1 VKYDAFISY
10 SHAVDSR
17 LAPAIQSALH
27 RFAKPWYRL
36 RILHLFRDQ
45 TSLALTPEL
54 WGSIQAALSESRHF
68 LLCASPEAAQ
78 SAWVRKE
85 VEWWLGHRD
94 SRTLFVLLTSGD
106 IAWDAAAGDFDWKR
120 TTALP
125 DSLRGA
131 FVEEP
136 LYVDLRFAR
145 RADDLSL
152 RNPPFRE
159 AILDIA
165 APLHGRSKDELG
177 GADVREHRR
186 TVRIAAA
193 AVAGLAILLVAAVIT
208 AWIAIVQR
216 DLSRS
221 RELAALARNQ
231 LEIDPAVSLELAADA
246 MQVRSTTEARQMLRT
261 ALLRSHLRRRLQGH
275 TGEIT
280 LIDVAPS
287 GDRAVSAG
295 LDGRMLVWDL
305 ARARVRHALEGYR
318 GAVSADFER
327 AVSSVSG
334 HRLAV
339 WDLTNGQRLRTLD
352 GAPGTVFAVALSPD
366 GRLAASG
373 DRDGTVQIHDVA
385 SGRIVVGRISAG
397 GIVTDLVF
405 APDGRSLAI
414 GAIYNRIV
422 VWDVEGNERRFE
434 TRGISAAFSP
444 DGDLLVT
451 SGADNSGGR
460 IVDAHTGRPIA
471 AIGEMPGSTEPVRF
485 TADGERFAAASSD
498 GSARVWRRDGSLVAV
513 LSGHETWVED
523 VAFSPNGRFVAT
535 ASRDQTARVWSVA
548 SGREIATLRGHLAE
562 VTIVRFSP
570 DGRSIVTGANDG
582 SLRVWDV
589 GMASPQRLL
598 SGPLG
603 AVQQL
608 GFSADGR
615 YIVAARDTGETVIVD
630 GEQQRQIRVPG
641 TVFALGAHAVVT
653 ADEEYV
659 LRRWNFDGTMQGEI
673 GRHTEIVSSLTMSP
687 DGRYVVS
694 TSEDRSAIIV
704 DLESLVARSV
714 THDDGLS
721 SAAFNTDGSLLA
733 TADYAGTTKLWRFPS
748 LEPLV
753 ALVASDEIV
762 SKVAF
767 TRTGDRVVTGSWD
780 GTIRVWDSATGMER
794 RSLTTGLGDVYT
806 FVLFADDTR
815 LIAGGSNGSIELWNL
830 ATGQRLTQYRGHS
843 DGIYQISL
851 SPTAPLAA
859 SASNDGSARLWDLET
874 GEQIAAFAA
883 HSGPV
888 WSVAFSPDGESIV
901 TGSEDGDAHV
911 YACLVCAG
919 DDALMRLA
927 QERLGEEPPDTPE
940 RSRVTAP

>member
-1 VKYDAFISY
+1 MKYDAFISY

-17 LAPAIQSALH
+17 LAPAIQAALH

-36 RILHLFRDQ
+36 RMLHLFRDQ
-45 TSLALTPEL
+45 TSLAMTPEL
-54 WGSIQAALSESRHF
+54 WGSIAIALAESRHF

-94 SRTLFVLLTSGD
+94 STTLFVLLTGGD
-106 IAWDAAAGDFDWKR
+106 IVWDAAAGDFDWTR

-131 FVEEP
+131 FAEEP

-186 TVRIAAA
+186 TFRIAAA
-193 AVAGLAILLVAAVIT
+193 AVAGLAILFVAAVIT
-208 AWIAIVQR
+208 AGIAIVQR
-216 DLSRS
+216 NLSRS

-231 LEIDPAVSLELAADA
+231 LGIDPAVSLELAAEA

-261 ALLRSHLRRRLQGH
+261 ALLRSHLRRLLQGH
-275 TGEIT
+275 SGEIT
-280 LIDVAPS
+280 LIDVTPA
-287 GDRAVSAG
+287 GDTAVSIG

-305 ARARVRHALEGYR
+305 PRARLRHALEGYR
-318 GAVSADFER
+318 GAVSADFAR
-327 AVSSVSG
+327 AVSSVAG

-339 WDLTNGQRLRTLD
+339 WDLVNGERLRTLD

-366 GRLAASG
+366 GRLVASG
-373 DRDGTVQIHDVA
+373 DRDGTVQIHDVE
-385 SGRIVVGRISAG
+385 SGRLVVDRISAG

-405 APDGRSLAI
+405 DPAGRSLAI

-422 VWDVEGNERRFE
+422 VWDVEQDEPRFE
-434 TRGISAAFSP
+434 TDGISAAFSP
-444 DGDLLVT
+444 DGALLVT
-451 SGADNSGGR
+451 SGADNRGGR
-460 IVDAHTGRPIA
+460 IADAHSGRPIA
-471 AIGEMPGSTEPVRF
+471 DIGEMPGSTEPVRF
-485 TADGERFAAASSD
+485 SADGERFAAASSD
-498 GSARVWRRDGSLVAV
+498 GSARVWRRDGSLEVV

-523 VAFSPNGRFVAT
+523 VAFSPDGRFIVT
-535 ASRDQTARVWSVA
+535 ASRDQTARVWSAA
-548 SGREIATLRGHLAE
+548 SGREIATLRGHRAD
-562 VTIVRFSP
+562 VTVARFSP
-570 DGRSIVTGANDG
+570 DGRGILTGGKDG

-589 GMASPQRLL
+589 GMANPQRLL
-598 SGPLG
+598 SGPTG

-615 YIVAARDTGETVIVD
+615 YVVAAQDTGETLIVD
-630 GEQQRQIRVPG
+630 GEGRQIRVPG

-653 ADEEYV
+653 AGDEFV
-659 LRRWNFDGTMQGEI
+659 LRHWSLDGMLKGEL
-673 GRHTEIVSSLTMSP
+673 GRHTDIVSSLTMSP

-694 TSEDRSAIIV
+694 TSEDRSAIIAN
-704 DLESLVARSV
+704 LETLATRSV
-714 THDDGLS
+714 AHDHGLG
-721 SAAFNTDGSLLA
+721 SAAFNADGSLLA
-733 TADYAGTTKLWRFPS
+733 TADYGGTTKVWRFPS
-748 LEPLV
+748 LEPL
-753 ALVASDEIV
+753 AAFVASDEIV

-767 TRTGDRVVTGSWD
+767 TRTGDRVITGSWD
-780 GTIRVWDSATGMER
+780 GTIRVWDAATGTER
-794 RSLTTGLGDVYT
+794 RSLTTGVGDVYT
-806 FVLFADDTR
+806 FALSADDTR
-815 LIAGGSNGSIELWNL
+815 LIAGGSTGAIELWNL
-830 ATGQRLTQYRGHS
+830 ATGERLAQYRGHS
-843 DGIYQISL
+843 DGIYQIAL
-851 SPTAPLAA
+851 SPTDRLAA

-883 HSGPV
+883 HGGAV
-888 WSVAFSPDGESIV
+888 WSVAFSPDGQSIV
-901 TGSEDGDAHV
+901 TGGEDGEAHV
-911 YACLVCAG
+911 YACTVCAG
-919 DDALMRLA
+919 DDVLMRLA
-927 QERLGEEPPDTPE
+927 GERLAQAPP
-940 RSRVTAP
+940 SH